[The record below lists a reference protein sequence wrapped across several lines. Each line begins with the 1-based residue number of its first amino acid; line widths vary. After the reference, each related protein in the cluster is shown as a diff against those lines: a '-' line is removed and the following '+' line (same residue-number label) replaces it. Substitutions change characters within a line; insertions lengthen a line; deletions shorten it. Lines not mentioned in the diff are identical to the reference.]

1 MSQSVFAIT
10 MFFSYILSSYIIF
23 WYGHRLF
30 EYKRDANTS
39 FITCVF
45 FNIILWI
52 LLLIFS
58 SFVVNIASTIIL
70 FFLTFF
76 IAFKCD
82 WKLSIFHALLLVAV
96 MNISEYIVFFLI
108 SAFFNIAVNG
118 YENDSI
124 LFVEEAFASKFIY
137 FALLAIISSFSKR
150 TRSKDGLMSSI
161 LLTILPSTTFF
172 ITMVFRYQNI
182 YYESNTNTNVLFVL
196 SEIFMFFAIIVV
208 FFIHERTI
216 ANQKKLHDM
225 EMVEQKQSINLEY
238 LDILEKKDEETRI
251 FIHDIRN
258 NLINISNLTDE
269 EKVKNYIQEIYNKSN
284 EISVKAK
291 TKNRLL
297 DVIINKYYLLCKD
310 KNIEFNILSIN
321 ENLSFI
327 SDYDISAILDNLLR
341 NAIESAEKENN
352 PYISLSLESDNK
364 FHKIILKNSC
374 STKPIEDKNN
384 LVTTKSNKNI
394 HGYGMKSVIKALN
407 KYNGELEWAYNNN
420 EFKII
425 ILIPA

>member
-1 MSQSVFAIT
+1 MYV
-10 MFFSYILSSYIIF
+10 LSTYIIF

-30 EYKRDANTS
+30 EYKVNSKIS
-39 FITCVF
+39 FAICF
-45 FNIILWI
+45 ISNIVLW
-52 LLLIFS
+52 LLLIYFS
-58 SFVVNIASTIIL
+58 NEIINGVSNLIAFIIIFKL
-70 FFLTFF
+70 
-76 IAFKCD
+76 AFKCD
-82 WKLSIFHALLLVAV
+82 WKLTIFNSILLTAI
-96 MNISEYIVFFLI
+96 MFISEYM
-108 SAFFNIAVNG
+108 
-118 YENDSI
+118 I
-124 LFVEEAFASKFIY
+124 LFLVSYVLNLEVTHFKNDLIIFIEEAFASKILFFI
-137 FALLAIISSFSKR
+137 LLIAISSFSKKNIEKEGMK
-150 TRSKDGLMSSI
+150 TSIPLSI
-161 LLTILPSTTFF
+161 LPITTFF
-172 ITMVFRYQNI
+172 MTIVLRVQSQYF
-182 YYESNTNTNVLFVL
+182 ESTTIATILCVIAEILLFIANV
-196 SEIFMFFAIIVV
+196 VV
-208 FFIHERTI
+208 FSVHESSI
-216 ANQKKLHDM
+216 ASQKKLHDM
-225 EMVEQKQSINLEY
+225 EMVEQKQAINLEY
-238 LDILEKKDEETRI
+238 LDILERKDEETRI
-251 FIHDIRN
+251 FVHDIRN

-269 EKVKNYIQEIYNKSN
+269 ENVKRYIQEIYNKSN
-284 EISVKAK
+284 DISVKAK
-291 TKNRLL
+291 TKNQLL

-384 LVTTKSNKNI
+384 LITTKSNKSI

-407 KYNGELEWAYNNN
+407 NYNGELEWAYNDN